1 MHVTVEPIKKLTLR
15 FRVIVEP
22 DDGGFH
28 AYCPAFK
35 GLHVDGATKKEA
47 LRNVS
52 EAANAYLNSLAA
64 HQEPLP
70 IGPDC
75 IVDEEEQELQIPP
88 GAFLQYLDLQWPSQ
102 KESGTN

>member
-1 MHVTVEPIKKLTLR
+1 MRVTVEPIQKLTLR
-15 FRVIVEP
+15 FRAIVEP

-35 GLHVDGATKKEA
+35 GLHVDGATQKDA
-47 LRNVS
+47 LRNLA
-52 EAANAYLNSLAA
+52 EAASAYLNSLAA

-75 IVDEEEQELQIPP
+75 ALDEEEQGLQIPP
-88 GAFLQYLDLQWPSQ
+88 GALSEYLDLQWPSQ

>member
-1 MHVTVEPIKKLTLR
+1 MPVTEPAKNLTLR
-15 FRVIVEP
+15 LRLIIER
-22 DDGGFH
+22 DGGRFH

-35 GLHVDGATKKEA
+35 GLHVDGATEREA
-47 LRNVS
+47 LRNAS

-64 HQEPLP
+64 HREALP

-75 IVDEEEQELQIPP
+75 VIDEEAVPLVVPP
-88 GAFLQYLDLQWPSQ
+88 GALLQYLDLQWPSQ